1 MLLLSDLSYQSAALT
16 RSINC
21 CGAKYGTY
29 SRYIFVNEMVNESR
43 IFLQTDNL
51 VADASF
57 SQDEDEDEEEVNGN

>member
-1 MLLLSDLSYQSAALT
+1 
-16 RSINC
+16 
-21 CGAKYGTY
+21 
-29 SRYIFVNEMVNESR
+29 MVNESR